1 MSSITTAVAADYRL
15 QQWAQLV
22 KECQNRPFDMTV
34 EQWYDTKGISKS
46 NYYISRGQYL
56 KRAYTRRT
64 EKAPAGQRKAIGGSL
79 FCVGKR
85 EKEGWTYRRKE

>member
-1 MSSITTAVAADYRL
+1 
-15 QQWAQLV
+15 
-22 KECQNRPFDMTV
+22 MTGPRIDK
-34 EQWYDTKGISKS
+34 YD
-46 NYYISRGQYL
+46 ISRGQYL

-85 EKEGWTYRRKE
+85 EKEGWTYRRKNQKSDIIFKKQRQPAERERYL